1 MTARNRSLDVLRG
14 IAVLLV
20 LGRHFGSAPWSPI
33 GWWGV
38 DLFFVLSG
46 FLISGLLFQDHNNL
60 GRIRLGHFWIRR
72 GWKIWPAFFVYL
84 VAARLFLKLCGIRTE
99 GHPVLVSSLFLSD
112 YFHSR
117 LGPFFGHTW
126 SLSVEEHF
134 YLLLP
139 VALIFLSR
147 NQFATVPYV
156 SLAALVIC
164 PVLRWVAPLEIADY
178 ATHTRIDG
186 LLAGV
191 GLGYLYHFKQKTF
204 ASLSGTSTALPILAV
219 CAVVAGCLGDPIYHQ
234 LPATLAPSCLAI
246 GFSFLVAWSVARAP
260 HRTLRP
266 IAQIGVYSYSI
277 YLWHTLVAT
286 VCRSLIDREW
296 MLVPY
301 MATAIGLGICMS
313 RFVELPCLEVRDSL
327 TGKQPSP
334 VSTPQLRMEIHYPA
348 QSLSKTIGGS

>member
-1 MTARNRSLDVLRG
+1 MTARNLSLDVLRG

-46 FLISGLLFQDHNNL
+46 FLISGLLFQDYNNL

-84 VAARLFLKLCGIRTE
+84 VTARFFLKLCGIRTE

-112 YFHSR
+112 YFHDH

-147 NQFATVPYV
+147 NQFAAVPYI
-156 SLAALVIC
+156 SLAALVVC
-164 PVLRWVAPLEIADY
+164 PVLRWMAPLEIADY

-191 GLGYLYHFKQKTF
+191 GLGYLYHFKRKTF
-204 ASLSGTSTALPILAV
+204 ASLSGTSTAIPILGGASWWQGV
-219 CAVVAGCLGDPIYHQ
+219 W
-234 LPATLAPSCLAI
+234 ATPFITSCPRL
-246 GFSFLVAWSVARAP
+246 SHLLV
-260 HRTLRP
+260 
-266 IAQIGVYSYSI
+266 
-277 YLWHTLVAT
+277 
-286 VCRSLIDREW
+286 
-296 MLVPY
+296 
-301 MATAIGLGICMS
+301 
-313 RFVELPCLEVRDSL
+313 
-327 TGKQPSP
+327 
-334 VSTPQLRMEIHYPA
+334 
-348 QSLSKTIGGS
+348 